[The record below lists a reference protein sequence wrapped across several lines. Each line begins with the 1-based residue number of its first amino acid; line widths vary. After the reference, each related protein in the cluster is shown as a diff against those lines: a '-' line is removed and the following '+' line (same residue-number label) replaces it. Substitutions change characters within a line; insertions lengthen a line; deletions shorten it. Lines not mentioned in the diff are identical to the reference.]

1 MTTLFYV
8 DRACKRIKLDTTAVL
23 EAIVIDGFNIG
34 DQSTVRVSMLSF
46 KFYVKRERE
55 HKHVM
60 LDTTAILEAIVRNT
74 IEGIKDQP
82 TVSSCLR

>member
-1 MTTLFYV
+1 
-8 DRACKRIKLDTTAVL
+8 
-23 EAIVIDGFNIG
+23 
-34 DQSTVRVSMLSF
+34 MLSF